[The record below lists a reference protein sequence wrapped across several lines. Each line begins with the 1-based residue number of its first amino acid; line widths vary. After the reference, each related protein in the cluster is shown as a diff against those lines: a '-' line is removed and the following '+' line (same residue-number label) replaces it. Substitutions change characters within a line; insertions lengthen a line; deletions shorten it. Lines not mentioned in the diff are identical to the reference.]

1 MTRRLFALA
10 AFAVAACSSG
20 PRTVGARFN
29 GPAAIVHFAGVSTFH
44 AGLRDYLA
52 VASSRGDELR
62 FLDAA
67 DEQPVLGPGVVFP
80 LSIPTAPRP
89 LLLAS
94 APLGDGGPDVLVAV
108 SAGGAVLLGDAPAP
122 ALQVIETWSPT
133 NRVAYPWSLE
143 GVLGAD
149 AEILTVVGMRAPTED
164 ARARILVGATG
175 GRLAVVEFT
184 RATDGS
190 GKVEAQPPVVKALG
204 FDPLDIAIPT
214 DIAPDRSTVYGTT
227 LSIATRDAITTTTVD
242 ALHPEGKV
250 FGVAQVDASSPDVT
264 SWTVTA
270 LDALA
275 PTVAVAAALVAELSV
290 ERQVS
295 PDHCSADTFA
305 GVRSPLVYA
314 ALDDQFCGPDK
325 PINCGIVTLDPGTGK
340 LATDPAPAGPPP
352 PAFQGDS
359 PMLVPT
365 QDYRTPMLVPGIPT
379 HITVVRA
386 PAGGSQLNPPSPDA
400 NCTGT
405 GTTGTQISP
414 LFKMAPG
421 SGQRLTSAL
430 AMVTSSDGRV
440 YWLDLSRWGPPTDVS
455 MLNGVTRVRV
465 TSATSLVVPADQSR
479 VGIWRD
485 LAPAGTDQSAFTPVV
500 TVDPLELTTA
510 FDVWPGFTDADE
522 WSVIWQGP
530 LPSLDTRQGIYV
542 TDGAAFYAA
551 VQSDTGGTDASGTLW
566 TVGAVVA
573 DKALGVHPNDE
584 NPNEN
589 DIVELPDLSCTTT
602 VLAVQPR
609 GFKFTAAGVT
619 FPGGALQL
627 APAACLPTPS
637 LPETTRLQATTVTVR
652 AAGFGPSG
660 ERKFVLSSSKLGY
673 LGRPA
678 LDQLYVLAWK
688 DERNDPTLTAGSEAL
703 ALARKAR
710 RQFYPSDGPCPFP
723 NVDPLSVQSKTV
735 GCYSSFPRVS
745 DPLTPGPAIR
755 FRVGVVRPVAP
766 PDPANPD
773 AVILSAGAGVTFS
786 TQLGLSPTFRAPG
799 SGGALPAGA
808 LMGDRTKFAGHEND
822 PIRVYVPYLD
832 DQVMAF
838 SPSESIGN
846 VVSIR

>member
-10 AFAVAACSSG
+10 ALAVAACSSG

-108 SAGGAVLLGDAPAP
+108 SAGGAVLLGNVPAP

-133 NRVAYPWSLE
+133 NRVAYPWPLKD
-143 GVLGAD
+143 VLGAD
-149 AEILTVVGMRAPTED
+149 AEILTVVGMRAPTAD
-164 ARARILVGATG
+164 PRARILVGATG

-190 GKVEAQPPVVKALG
+190 VVAQPPVVKALG

-214 DIAPDRSTVYGTT
+214 DIAQDGSTVYGTT

-242 ALHPEGKV
+242 SLHPDGKV
-250 FGVAQVDASSPDVT
+250 FGVAQVDASSLDVT
-264 SWTVTA
+264 SPWTVTA

-275 PTVAVAAALVAELSV
+275 PTVAVAAALVAELSAG
-290 ERQVS
+290 RQVS

-340 LATDPAPAGPPP
+340 LAADPAPAGPPP
-352 PAFQGDS
+352 PAFQGD
-359 PMLVPT
+359 VPVSVPA

-386 PAGGSQLNPPSPDA
+386 PAGGLQLNPPSPDA
-400 NCTGT
+400 NCTGA
-405 GTTGTQISP
+405 GTAGTQLSP

-455 MLNGVTRVRV
+455 TLNGVTRVRV

-500 TVDPLELTTA
+500 TVDPLELPTA
-510 FDVWPGFTDADE
+510 FDVWPGFTDADD

-530 LPSLDTRQGIYV
+530 LPSLDTREGV
-542 TDGAAFYAA
+542 LVVDPATGTAYAA
-551 VQSDTGGTDASGTLW
+551 VQRDTGQGVGQTAW
-566 TVGAVVA
+566 VVGAVVA

-584 NPNEN
+584 HPAE
-589 DIVELPDLSCTTT
+589 DDFVGLLDLACTTT
-602 VLAVQPR
+602 VVAVLPR
-609 GFKFTAAGVT
+609 GFTAAGVT

-627 APAACLPTPS
+627 APATCLPAATPEAGQ
-637 LPETTRLQATTVTVR
+637 PTIITVR
-652 AAGFGPSG
+652 AAG
-660 ERKFVLSSSKLGY
+660 FVLSSSKLGY

-678 LDQLYVLAWK
+678 LDQLYTLAWK
-688 DERNDPTLTAGSEAL
+688 DEKNDLTLTAGSEAL

-710 RQFYPSDGPCPFP
+710 RHFYPSDGPCPFP
-723 NVDPLSVQSKTV
+723 NVDPLSVQFKTV

-745 DPLTPGPAIR
+745 DPLTPGPVVR
-755 FRVGVVRPVAP
+755 FRVGLVPPVSP
-766 PDPANPD
+766 NPANP
-773 AVILSAGAGVTFS
+773 VVNLLPGAGVTFS

-838 SPSESIGN
+838 SPSDSIGN